1 MNLPNKAVI
10 CEVGPRD
17 GLQNEKK
24 LILTEQKVNL
34 VKGCIDAGIK
44 IIEIGSFVNPRATPQ
59 MADTA
64 EVLRGVGKVSGVEF
78 RALVP
83 NVRGAE
89 RAIEAGIG
97 KIKLT
102 ASASESHN
110 RNNFNKTPLES
121 VRGFADC
128 VKLAKDAGIPLS
140 AAIGT
145 AFGCPFEG
153 VVSLGQV
160 EYMAR
165 SFIDL
170 GITEISM
177 SDTTGMAHPLQVY
190 TQCAAMRKAF
200 PQVKWVLHF
209 HNTRNMALAN
219 IFAGLMAGVTWF
231 DGSFAGLGGCPFAP
245 GASGNVATEDI
256 LNMFA
261 GMGVETGVDI
271 DKMIAVA
278 RLAREYVGHETESG
292 VLKAGKT
299 TDLAPFTKCAQS

>member
-1 MNLPNKAVI
+1 MKLPKKAVI

-17 GLQNEKK
+17 GLQNEKTP
-24 LILTEQKVNL
+24 ISTERKVNL
-34 VKGCIDAGIK
+34 VKGCIDAGLRV
-44 IIEIGSFVNPRATPQ
+44 IEIGAFVNPKATPQ

-64 EVLRGVGKVSGVEF
+64 EVLRAVGKVPGVEF

-83 NVRGAE
+83 NARGAE

-110 RNNFNKTPLES
+110 RNNFNKTPQES
-121 VRGFADC
+121 VRGFVDC
-128 VKLAKDAGIPLS
+128 AKLARDAGIPLS

-153 VVSLGQV
+153 AAPLGQV

-170 GITEISM
+170 GITEISL

-190 TQCAAMRKAF
+190 TQCVAMKKAF
-200 PQVKWVLHF
+200 PRVEWVLHF
-209 HNTRNMALAN
+209 HNTRNMALGN

-256 LNMFA
+256 LNMLA
-261 GMGVETGVDI
+261 GMDIETGVDI
-271 DKMIAVA
+271 DKMIGVA

-299 TDLAPFTKCAQS
+299 TNLAAFDKCARS

>member
-1 MNLPNKAVI
+1 MNLPKRAVI

-24 LILTEQKVNL
+24 IIPTEQKANL
-34 VKGCIDAGIK
+34 VRGCIAAGIK
-44 IIEIGSFVNPRATPQ
+44 VIEIGSFVNPKATPQ
-59 MADTA
+59 MADTPD
-64 EVLRGVGKVSGVEF
+64 VLRMVGKVPGVEF

-110 RNNFNKTPLES
+110 RNNFNKTPQES
-121 VRGFADC
+121 VQGFAEC
-128 VKLAKDAGIPLS
+128 VKLANGAGVPLS

-153 VVSLGQV
+153 DVPLSQIKF
-160 EYMAR
+160 MAR

-190 TQCAAMRKAF
+190 NQCVAMREAF
-200 PQVKWVLHF
+200 PQVEWVLHF
-209 HNTRNMALAN
+209 HNTRNMALGN

-231 DGSFAGLGGCPFAP
+231 DGAFAGLGGCPFAP
-245 GASGNVATEDI
+245 GASGNIATEDI

-271 DKMIAVA
+271 DKAIGVA
-278 RLAREYVGHETESG
+278 RLAQEYVGHPTESC

-299 TDLAPFTKCAQS
+299 SDLAPFAKCAQP